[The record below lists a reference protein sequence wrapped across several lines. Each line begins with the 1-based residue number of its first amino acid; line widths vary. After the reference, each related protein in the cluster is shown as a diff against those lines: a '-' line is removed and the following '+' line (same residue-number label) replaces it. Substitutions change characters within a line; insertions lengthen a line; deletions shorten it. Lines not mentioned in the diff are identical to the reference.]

1 MGARSSARRGE
12 SAPHPREGTMRM
24 INVLMSAGLA
34 LVLWQAGFL
43 PAAAQA
49 LAALSGQ
56 VTSAEE
62 GAMEGVLVSAKKAG
76 STMTVTV
83 ISDAQGNF
91 MFPAGKLEPGQY
103 SLRIRA
109 VGYDL
114 DQPAKVDVAA
124 QQGATYDLKLRKT
137 EDLAAQLSNG
147 EWFASCPGT
156 DQQRAAMLGCV
167 GCHTLERV
175 ARSTHDT
182 DDFINVTLP
191 RMQGYVNQSIPAAPQ
206 LRKGERRM
214 EERGDQRVQ
223 VYRAA
228 ADFLSGI
235 NLSSGPQW
243 NFALKTLPRPKGRA
257 TRVVIT
263 EYDLPRETIEPH
275 DVVLDADGIVW
286 YSSFGEQFLGRLDPK
301 TGKATEYPVPMHKP
315 EFPTG
320 FLGLRTDKA
329 GDLWLGNMYQATIV
343 KFERKTE
350 TFKYWTL
357 PPEQNIDAAQVN
369 MVSPQF
375 SHVDGKV
382 WAQNNGFAGI
392 HRLDI
397 ASGKIETW
405 EPFKDAPKG
414 EPHNVYDVV
423 PDSKNNVYFT
433 DFRQKHIGRIDAK
446 TGEVKLFAILT
457 PSPALRRGQM
467 DAQDRLWFGE
477 YRGDKIGVFD
487 TKTEKF
493 TEWAMPTR
501 WTNPYDVVLDKNEEA
516 WTGSMLN
523 DRVVRFDTKS
533 GQFTEYLLPR
543 STNIRRVFVDNST
556 SPVTFWVGSNHGAS
570 VIKLEPLD

>member
-1 MGARSSARRGE
+1 MK
-12 SAPHPREGTMRM
+12 
-24 INVLMSAGLA
+24 NVLATAVTA
-34 LVLWQAGFL
+34 LVVI
-43 PAAAQA
+43 AATQMPVARAQGPVA
-49 LAALSGQ
+49 LTGQ
-56 VTSAEE
+56 ITSAEE
-62 GAMEGVLVSAKKAG
+62 GPMEGVLVSAKKAG
-76 STMTVTV
+76 STVTITVV
-83 ISDAQGNF
+83 SDANGSYS
-91 MFPAGKLEPGQY
+91 FPAGKLEPGTY
-103 SLRIRA
+103 ALRIRA

-114 DQPAKVDVAA
+114 EQPANVAVTA
-124 QQGATYDLKLRKT
+124 QQPTKQDLKLRKT

-147 EWFASCPGT
+147 EWMASFPGS
-156 DQQRAAMLGCV
+156 DQQKNALLGCV

-175 ARSTHDT
+175 VRSTHKA

-191 RMQGYVNQSIPAAPQ
+191 RMQGYVNQSIPAHPQ
-206 LRKGERRM
+206 LRRGERRM

-223 VYRAA
+223 VYRAM
-228 ADFLSGI
+228 ADFLAGI

-243 NFALKTLPRPKGRA
+243 NYALKTLPRPKGRS
-257 TRVVIT
+257 TRVIIT
-263 EYDLPRETIEPH
+263 EYDLPRETISPH
-275 DVVLDADGIVW
+275 DVILDNDGIAW

-301 TGKATEYPVPMHKP
+301 TGKATEYPVPEHKP
-315 EFPTG
+315 GFPTG
-320 FLGLRTDKA
+320 FLGLRADKN

-350 TFKYWTL
+350 SFKFWPL

-369 MVSPQF
+369 MVSPQNA
-375 SHVDGKV
+375 HVDGKI

-392 HRLDI
+392 HRLDL
-397 ASGKIETW
+397 ATGKIETW

-423 PDSKNNVYFT
+423 PDSKNNAYFT

-493 TEWAMPTR
+493 TEWSMPTR
-501 WTNPYDVVLDKNEEA
+501 WTNPYDVTLDKNEEA

-523 DRVVRFDTKS
+523 DRVVRLDTKT
-533 GQFTEYLLPR
+533 GDFTEYLLPR
-543 STNIRRVFVDNST
+543 STNIRRVFVDNT
-556 SPVTFWVGSNHGAS
+556 TTPVTFWVGSNHGAS
-570 VIKLEPLD
+570 IVKLEPMD

>member
-1 MGARSSARRGE
+1 MK
-12 SAPHPREGTMRM
+12 
-24 INVLMSAGLA
+24 NVLASAALA
-34 LVLWQAGFL
+34 FAVLVTADL
-43 PAAAQA
+43 PARAQSA
-49 LAALSGQ
+49 LTGHVS
-56 VTSAEE
+56 SAEE
-62 GAMEGVLVSAKKAG
+62 GPMEGVLVSAKKAG
-76 STMTVTV
+76 SNVTITVV
-83 ISDAQGNF
+83 SDAHGVYA
-91 MFPAGKLEPGQY
+91 FPAAKLEPGQY

-114 DQPAKVDVAA
+114 DRPTKVDVTS
-124 QQGATYDLKLRKT
+124 QQPARQDLKLRKT
-137 EDLAAQLSNG
+137 EDLASQLSNG
-147 EWFASCPGT
+147 EWLASFPGT
-156 DQQRAAMLGCV
+156 DQQKNAMLGCV

-175 ARSTHDT
+175 VKSTHKS

-206 LRKGERRM
+206 LRRGERLM

-228 ADFLSGI
+228 AEFLSGI

-243 NFALKTLPRPKGRA
+243 NYALKPLPRPKGRS

-263 EYDLPRETIEPH
+263 EYDLPRETIQPH
-275 DVVLDADGIVW
+275 DVVIDADGIAW

-301 TGKATEYPVPMHKP
+301 TGVATEYPVPMHKP
-315 EFPTG
+315 GFPTG

-343 KFERKTE
+343 KFERKSE
-350 TFKYWTL
+350 TFKFWQL
-357 PPEQNIDAAQVN
+357 PAEQNIDAAQVN

-382 WAQNNGFAGI
+382 WSQNNGFAGV
-392 HRLDI
+392 HRLDL
-397 ASGKIETW
+397 ATGKIETW
-405 EPFKDAPKG
+405 EPFKNAPKG

-423 PDSKNNVYFT
+423 PDSQNNAYFT

-467 DAQDRLWFGE
+467 DPQDRLWFGE

-487 TKTEKF
+487 TRTEKF

-501 WTNPYDVVLDKNEEA
+501 WTNPYDVTLDKNEEA

-523 DRVVRFDTKS
+523 DRVVRLDTKT
-533 GQFTEYLLPR
+533 GDFTEYLLPR
-543 STNIRRVFVDNST
+543 STNIRRVHVDNST
-556 SPVTFWVGSNHGAS
+556 TPVTFWVGSNHGAS
-570 VIKLEPLD
+570 IIKLEPMD

>member
-1 MGARSSARRGE
+1 
-12 SAPHPREGTMRM
+12 MRM
-24 INVLMSAGLA
+24 NKILIAAGFAFALAGAGL
-34 LVLWQAGFL
+34 L
-43 PAAAQA
+43 PASAQTP
-49 LAALSGQ
+49 AALTGQ

-76 STMTVTV
+76 STVTITVV
-83 ISDAQGNF
+83 SDAQGNYS
-91 MFPAGKLEPGQY
+91 FPAAKLEPGQY

-114 DQPAKVDVAA
+114 DRPANVSVAA
-124 QQGATYDLKLRKT
+124 QQPAKQDLKLRKT

-147 EWFASCPGT
+147 EWLASFPGN
-156 DQQRAAMLGCV
+156 DQQKNAMLGCV

-175 ARSTHDT
+175 ARSTHKP
-182 DDFINVTLP
+182 DDFIHVTLP

-206 LRKGERRM
+206 LRRGERRM

-223 VYRAA
+223 VYRGM
-228 ADFLSGI
+228 ADFLGSV
-235 NLSSGPQW
+235 NLSSGSQW
-243 NFALKTLPRPKGRA
+243 NYALKPLPRPKGRS

-263 EYDLPRETIEPH
+263 EYDLPRETIQPH
-275 DVVLDADGIVW
+275 DVVVDADGIAW

-301 TGKATEYPVPMHKP
+301 TGKATEYPVPLHKP
-315 EFPTG
+315 GFPTG

-329 GDLWLGNMYQATIV
+329 GDLWLGNMYQATMV
-343 KFERKTE
+343 KFDRKAE
-350 TFKYWTL
+350 TFKYFPL

-369 MVSPQF
+369 MVSPQS

-382 WAQNNGFAGI
+382 WSQNNGFAGV
-392 HRLDI
+392 HRLDL
-397 ASGKIETW
+397 ATGQIETW

-414 EPHNVYDVV
+414 EPHNIYDVV

-446 TGEVKLFAILT
+446 TGEIKLFAILT

-477 YRGDKIGVFD
+477 YRGDKIGMFD

-493 TEWAMPTR
+493 TEWSMPTR
-501 WTNPYDVVLDKNEEA
+501 WTNPYDVTLDKNEEA

-523 DRVVRFDTKS
+523 DRVVRLNTKS
-533 GQFTEYLLPR
+533 GDFTEYLLPR

-556 SPVTFWVGSNHGAS
+556 TPVTFWVGNNHGAS
-570 VIKLEPLD
+570 IIKLEPMD

>member
-1 MGARSSARRGE
+1 MK
-12 SAPHPREGTMRM
+12 HLLT
-24 INVLMSAGLA
+24 SAGLA
-34 LVLWQAGFL
+34 LALLHAGFL
-43 PAAAQA
+43 PARAQA
-49 LAALSGQ
+49 PAALAGQ

-62 GAMEGVLVSAKKAG
+62 GAMEGVLVSARKTG

-83 ISDAQGNF
+83 VSDAKGNF
-91 MFPAGKLEPGQY
+91 SFPAARLEPGQY
-103 SLRIRA
+103 TLRIRA

-124 QQGATYDLKLRKT
+124 PQGATYDLKLRKT

-147 EWFASCPGT
+147 EWFASFPGT

-175 ARSTHDT
+175 ARSTHTT
-182 DDFINVTLP
+182 DEFINVTLP

-223 VYRAA
+223 VYRGLAE
-228 ADFLSGI
+228 FLSGI
-235 NLSSGPQW
+235 NQSAGPRW
-243 NFALKTLPRPKGRA
+243 SYELKTLPRPKGRS
-257 TRVVIT
+257 TRVIIT
-263 EYDLPRETIEPH
+263 EYDLPRPTIQPH
-275 DVVLDADGIVW
+275 DVVLDGDGVAW

-301 TGKATEYPVPMHKP
+301 SGKATEYPIPLHKP
-315 EFPTG
+315 GYPTG
-320 FLGLRTDKA
+320 LLGLRTDKA

-343 KFERKTE
+343 KFERKSE
-350 TFKYWTL
+350 TFKFWQL

-369 MVSPQF
+369 MVSPQS

-392 HRLDI
+392 HRLDL

-446 TGEVKLFAILT
+446 TGELKLFAILT
-457 PSPALRRGQM
+457 PSPALRRAQM

-501 WTNPYDVVLDKNEEA
+501 WTNPYDVALDKNEEA

-523 DRVVRFDTKS
+523 DRVVRLNAKTGDT
-533 GQFTEYLLPR
+533 TEYLLPR

-556 SPVTFWVGSNHGAS
+556 TPVTFWTGNNHGAS
-570 VIKLEPLD
+570 IIKLEPLD

>member
-1 MGARSSARRGE
+1 MNF
-12 SAPHPREGTMRM
+12 REGSDVMKS
-24 INVLMSAGLA
+24 VLAAVVLA
-34 LVLWQAGFL
+34 LVLLVTNETA
-43 PAAAQA
+43 PAAAQSA
-49 LAALSGQ
+49 AALGGQ

-62 GAMEGVLVSAKKAG
+62 GPMEGVLVSARKAA
-76 STMTVTV
+76 STITVTV
-83 ISDAQGNF
+83 VSDARGTYS
-91 MFPAGKLEPGQY
+91 FPAARLEPGRY

-114 DQPAKVDVAA
+114 EAPANVDVAA
-124 QQGATYDLKLRKT
+124 GASATYDLKLRKT

-147 EWFASCPGT
+147 EWLTSFPGS
-156 DQQRAAMLGCV
+156 DQQKNAMLGCV
-167 GCHTLERV
+167 GCHTLERA
-175 ARSTHDT
+175 ARSAHKA
-182 DDFINVTLP
+182 DDFIHVTLP
-191 RMQGYVNQSIPAAPQ
+191 RMQSYVNQSIPQAPQ
-206 LRKGERRM
+206 LRRGERRM

-223 VYRAA
+223 VYRAV
-228 ADFLSGI
+228 ADFLASV

-243 NFALKTLPRPKGRA
+243 SYALKTLPRPKGRG
-257 TRVVIT
+257 TRVIIT
-263 EYDLPRETIEPH
+263 EYDLPRETIQPH
-275 DVVLDADGIVW
+275 DVIIDADGIAW

-301 TGKATEYPVPMHKP
+301 TGQASEYPVPMHKP
-315 EFPTG
+315 GFPTG

-343 KFERKTE
+343 KFERKTA
-350 TFKYWTL
+350 TFKFWSL
-357 PPEQNIDAAQVN
+357 PAEQNIDAAQVN
-369 MVSPQF
+369 MVSPQS

-382 WAQNNGFAGI
+382 WTQNNGFAGV

-397 ASGKIETW
+397 TTGKIETW

-414 EPHNVYDVV
+414 EPHNIYDVV
-423 PDSKNNVYFT
+423 PDSANNAYFT

-493 TEWAMPTR
+493 TEWSMPTR
-501 WTNPYDVVLDKNEEA
+501 WTNPYDVALDKNQEA

-523 DRVVRFDTKS
+523 DRVVRLDTKT
-533 GQFTEYLLPR
+533 GDFTEYLLPR

-556 SPVTFWVGSNHGAS
+556 TPVTFWVGSNHGAS
-570 VIKLEPLD
+570 IIKLEPMD

>member
-1 MGARSSARRGE
+1 MNKILISAALAIALAGAG
-12 SAPHPREGTMRM
+12 
-24 INVLMSAGLA
+24 I
-34 LVLWQAGFL
+34 L
-43 PAAAQA
+43 PASAQTS
-49 LAALSGQ
+49 AALTGQ

-76 STMTVTV
+76 STVTITVV
-83 ISDAQGNF
+83 SDAQGNYS
-91 MFPAGKLEPGQY
+91 FPAAKLEPGQY

-114 DQPAKVDVAA
+114 DRPANVSVAA
-124 QQGATYDLKLRKT
+124 QQPAKQDLKLRKT

-147 EWFASCPGT
+147 EWLASFPGN
-156 DQQRAAMLGCV
+156 DQQKNAMLGCV

-175 ARSTHDT
+175 ARSTHT
-182 DDFINVTLP
+182 PDDFIHVTLP

-206 LRKGERRM
+206 LRRGERRM

-223 VYRAA
+223 VYRGM
-228 ADFLSGI
+228 ADFLGSV
-235 NLSSGPQW
+235 NLSSGSQW
-243 NFALKTLPRPKGRA
+243 NYALKPLPRPKGRS

-263 EYDLPRETIEPH
+263 EYDLPRETIQPH
-275 DVVLDADGIVW
+275 DVVVDADGIAW

-301 TGKATEYPVPMHKP
+301 TGKASEYPLPLHKP
-315 EFPTG
+315 GFPTG
-320 FLGLRTDKA
+320 SLGLRTDKA
-329 GDLWLGNMYQATIV
+329 GDLWLGNMYQATMV
-343 KFERKTE
+343 KFDRKSE
-350 TFKYWTL
+350 TFKFFPL

-369 MVSPQF
+369 MVSPQS

-382 WAQNNGFAGI
+382 WSQNNGFAGV
-392 HRLDI
+392 HRLDL
-397 ASGKIETW
+397 ATGQIETW

-414 EPHNVYDVV
+414 EPHNIYDVV

-446 TGEVKLFAILT
+446 TGEIKLFAILT

-477 YRGDKIGVFD
+477 YRGDKIGMFD

-493 TEWAMPTR
+493 TEWSMPTR
-501 WTNPYDVVLDKNEEA
+501 WTNPYDVTLDKNEEA

-523 DRVVRFDTKS
+523 DRVVRLNTKS
-533 GQFTEYLLPR
+533 GDFTEYLLPR

-556 SPVTFWVGSNHGAS
+556 TPVTFWVGNNHGAS
-570 VIKLEPLD
+570 IIKLEPMD